1 MLDLLKTH
9 FGYDSFRPLQKE
21 IIDHVMDGK
30 DAFVLMPTGG
40 GKSLCYQLP
49 ALALPG
55 VTLVVSPLIAL
66 MKDQVDA
73 LCANGIEAAFLN
85 SSLTPK
91 EQGAVMERARSGHL
105 KILYVAPER
114 VGAFGFNEFLGELEV
129 SLLAIDEAHC
139 ISEWGHDF
147 RPDYRNLRSLRM
159 KVAQAPIIALTAT
172 ATPQVQKDILSQLGM
187 GKSQVFISSFN
198 RENLHYSVRPKFNT
212 TAELVALL
220 KEHEGESAI
229 VYCYSRKNTEE
240 VASQLKRAGIKATAY
255 HAGLPKKDRERAQDM
270 FIRDEVQII
279 VATIAFGMGIDK
291 PDVRLV
297 VHVDLPKTIEG
308 YYQETGR
315 AGRDGLPSE
324 CVLFYSYA
332 DRRKQEY
339 FINMIDDEDEQKLA
353 TQKLDDMVEYCQNT
367 VCRRFFLLM
376 YFGEFTAPTSC
387 DACDNCVTEE
397 AELVDATEISQKIL
411 SAVLKTGERFGA
423 AHVCDV
429 LRGSNKQRIV
439 ELRHDTLSVHG
450 IAKGVPINA
459 LREYVQ
465 SLKTYGYL
473 TQNTGEYP
481 TLCVSQKGRQ
491 ALAHKSPILLP
502 KLKSIKPSKTKTSRS
517 KSDLDYNEVLFE
529 KLRALRKEIADE
541 QGVPPFVIF
550 GDRTLHEMSFYI
562 PLREDSLSNLFGV
575 GAKKLEAFGETFLSV
590 IRTHAQE
597 HKLEEKSAPE
607 KITRTNTVSS
617 GALSST
623 LEETK
628 SLLAQKHS
636 IKEVADER
644 GLSHGTILQHI
655 EKLLYTDEA
664 PDLEHIRPI
673 GKDAEKIEAA
683 FKTLKHPSL
692 TAIFKH
698 FNERY
703 SYDELRLVRMFLN

>member
-1 MLDLLKTH
+1 
-9 FGYDSFRPLQKE
+9 
-21 IIDHVMDGK
+21 
-30 DAFVLMPTGG
+30 
-40 GKSLCYQLP
+40 
-49 ALALPG
+49 
-55 VTLVVSPLIAL
+55 
-66 MKDQVDA
+66 
-73 LCANGIEAAFLN
+73 
-85 SSLTPK
+85 
-91 EQGAVMERARSGHL
+91 
-105 KILYVAPER
+105 
-114 VGAFGFNEFLGELEV
+114 
-129 SLLAIDEAHC
+129 
-139 ISEWGHDF
+139 
-147 RPDYRNLRSLRM
+147 
-159 KVAQAPIIALTAT
+159 
-172 ATPQVQKDILSQLGM
+172 
-187 GKSQVFISSFN
+187 
-198 RENLHYSVRPKFNT
+198 
-212 TAELVALL
+212 
-220 KEHEGESAI
+220 
-229 VYCYSRKNTEE
+229 
-240 VASQLKRAGIKATAY
+240 
-255 HAGLPKKDRERAQDM
+255 
-270 FIRDEVQII
+270 
-279 VATIAFGMGIDK
+279 
-291 PDVRLV
+291 
-297 VHVDLPKTIEG
+297 
-308 YYQETGR
+308 
-315 AGRDGLPSE
+315 
-324 CVLFYSYA
+324 
-332 DRRKQEY
+332 
-339 FINMIDDEDEQKLA
+339 
-353 TQKLDDMVEYCQNT
+353 
-367 VCRRFFLLM
+367 M